1 MNLSVVPCCL
11 VEGYLYLLNFFV
23 IYIFYRPPHG
33 RRCSPSS
40 GAPGS
45 AGGVLRR
52 VVGPDPRAGPR
63 TAQEHHGAGPTSPH
77 GLRLQHLLQQE
88 PRPLDQAEGRLPD
101 RRAQV
106 GAGRRRRHPREL
118 QGQDVGRVQDKG
130 RRERWGDDREGGGW
144 RVQRQGSKSEG

>member
-1 MNLSVVPCCL
+1 M
-11 VEGYLYLLNFFV
+11 
-23 IYIFYRPPHG
+23 
-33 RRCSPSS
+33 
-40 GAPGS
+40 
-45 AGGVLRR
+45 
-52 VVGPDPRAGPR
+52 VGPDPRAGPR

-144 RVQRQGSKSEG
+144 RVQRQGSKSEVRRRMERVVHGMENNGGRWGKGQNGKGKM